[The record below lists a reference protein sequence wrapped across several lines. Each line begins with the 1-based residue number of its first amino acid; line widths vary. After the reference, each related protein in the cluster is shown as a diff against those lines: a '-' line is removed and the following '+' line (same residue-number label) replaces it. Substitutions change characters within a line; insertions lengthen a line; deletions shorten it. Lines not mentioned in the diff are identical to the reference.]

1 MEKPVTMIRLYLPE
15 TSHSAHKAQ
24 VEKILHFLCDQLH
37 VNGLS
42 VSAGKRDPGAAP
54 AQRYETVGD
63 VLRRRLDP
71 PTIIEFFDES
81 PAASKIRQKLSELA
95 PNGHVVS
102 WPAALDTASSQDS
115 NAGTTAA

>member
-1 MEKPVTMIRLYLPE
+1 MIRLYLPE
-15 TSHSAHKAQ
+15 TSHSAHKVQ

-37 VNGLS
+37 VHGLS
-42 VSAGKRDPGAAP
+42 VSSSKRDPGPAP

-71 PTIIEFFDES
+71 PTIIEFFEES
-81 PAASKIRQKLSELA
+81 SAALKIRQKLSELA

-102 WPAALDTASSQDS
+102 WQATLDTASSQGAD
-115 NAGTTAA
+115 ARTTAA